1 MWNVILFD
9 SEVREHLLPLTF
21 TRPLG
26 ELRVGMLTI
35 REKWAKWL
43 GGKVSFITQD
53 YLANKFPIEYGD
65 ENIVINGSVMPSD
78 RLCRLIRQ
86 MEFNDAYLQ
95 GEELIVAKLDREQL
109 EKLIHDEDIDQ
120 LNVYDIEDTPF
131 LKINHLW
138 DIFLLNGDALTE
150 DFQLLTQD
158 QESAPLSETNR
169 VIGDPK
175 NIFLA
180 EGATVEY
187 ATLNVKDGPI
197 YLDRNSEIMEGA
209 MVRGSLYLGEK
220 SIIRMG
226 ARIYGPT
233 TIGPWSRVGGEV
245 MQSVIQG
252 YSNKSHEGFLGHS
265 VIGEWCN
272 IGADTSVSNLK
283 NNYENVKVWSY
294 PEGKFVD
301 TGTQFCG
308 VFMGDYGK
316 LGINTMLNTGTVIS
330 VSANVFGS
338 GFPRNYVP
346 PFAWGGASGF
356 QTFQLDKA
364 FETAELM
371 MQRRDRVFNIQE
383 RLILLRI
390 FEETAQYRHWEK

>member
-158 QESAPLSETNR
+158 QESALLSETNR

-330 VSANVFGS
+330 VAANVFGS

-371 MQRRDRVFNIQE
+371 MQRRNRVFNIQE

>member
-158 QESAPLSETNR
+158 QESALLSETNR